1 MGSDNV
7 TTTMATEVKKAVDL
21 GLEEDDEFEE
31 FPAEKWESKDEDP
44 ADVNVWEDNWDDDTV
59 EDDFSIQLSKY
70 QRKRKHS
77 HSPPLRS
84 PEPTA
89 KKIRATGN
97 TPPDTCGAAAAT
109 TNGLSNGNSHSH
121 NGSSLGSQEEN
132 TSMDSSPAQRTPSR
146 RRNTNRDSTPEP
158 PPVTRTRSS
167 TRLRSNKK

>member
-1 MGSDNV
+1 MG
-7 TTTMATEVKKAVDL
+7 
-21 GLEEDDEFEE
+21 EEDDEFEE
-31 FPAEKWESKDEDP
+31 FPAEKWEAKDEDP
-44 ADVNVWEDNWDDDTV
+44 TDVNVWEDNWDDDTV

-109 TNGLSNGNSHSH
+109 TNGLSNGNSHSQ

-132 TSMDSSPAQRTPSR
+132 NTSMDSAQRNVHRQEGEIPTGIALL
-146 RRNTNRDSTPEP
+146 N
-158 PPVTRTRSS
+158 
-167 TRLRSNKK
+167 

>member
-21 GLEEDDEFEE
+21 GLLEEDDEFEE

-70 QRKRKHS
+70 QRKRKLS

-84 PEPTA
+84 PEPSA
-89 KKIRATGN
+89 KKSRDSRN
-97 TPPDTCGAAAAT
+97 TPSPSQQQAQGA
-109 TNGLSNGNSHSH
+109 NGLSNGNARIQ
-121 NGSSLGSQEEN
+121 NGSPTGFQHEN
-132 TSMDSSPAQRTPSR
+132 MQTDVVQRTPSSR
-146 RRNTNRDSTPEP
+146 RRNANRDKTPDP
-158 PPVTRTRSS
+158 NPPVRTRSS
-167 TRLRSNKK
+167 ARLRSSKK

>member
-1 MGSDNV
+1 
-7 TTTMATEVKKAVDL
+7 MATEVKKAVDL
-21 GLEEDDEFEE
+21 GLLEEDDEFEE
-31 FPAEKWESKDEDP
+31 FPAEKWEAKDEDP
-44 ADVNVWEDNWDDDTV
+44 TDVNVWEDNWDDDTV

-109 TNGLSNGNSHSH
+109 TNGLSNGNSHSQ
-121 NGSSLGSQEEN
+121 NGSSLGSQEENN
-132 TSMDSSPAQRTPSR
+132 TSMDSSPAQRTPTR
-146 RRNTNRDSTPEP
+146 RRNTNRDNTPEP
-158 PPVTRTRSS
+158 PPVARTRSS

>member
-1 MGSDNV
+1 MYFAK
-7 TTTMATEVKKAVDL
+7 T
-21 GLEEDDEFEE
+21 F
-31 FPAEKWESKDEDP
+31 
-44 ADVNVWEDNWDDDTV
+44 
-59 EDDFSIQLSKY
+59 SKY

-109 TNGLSNGNSHSH
+109 TNGLSNGNSHSQ

-167 TRLRSNKK
+167 TRLRSNKKWILELVMYTNENMSHRNISLYTFKYTDEVANEIVTSLVMNMIA

>member
-1 MGSDNV
+1 
-7 TTTMATEVKKAVDL
+7 MATEVKKAVDL
-21 GLEEDDEFEE
+21 GLLEEDDEFEE
-31 FPAEKWESKDEDP
+31 FPAEKWEAKDEDP
-44 ADVNVWEDNWDDDTV
+44 TDVNVWEDNWDDDTV

-97 TPPDTCGAAAAT
+97 TPPDTCSAAAAT
-109 TNGLSNGNSHSH
+109 TNGLSNGNSHSQ

>member
-1 MGSDNV
+1 
-7 TTTMATEVKKAVDL
+7 MATEVKKAVDL
-21 GLEEDDEFEE
+21 GLLEEDDEFEE
-31 FPAEKWESKDEDP
+31 FPAEKWEAKDEDP
-44 ADVNVWEDNWDDDTV
+44 TDVNVWEDNWDDDTV

-109 TNGLSNGNSHSH
+109 TNGLSNGNSHSQ